1 MFPTPYVYGVDNIYP
16 VDDML
21 CTVETYSVGIWCG
34 NPDHMLWGVY
44 DVDIWC
50 GNNNHILWVTYAVDI
65 CCGRHSMYC
74 GSHECIYTV
83 DDIV

>member
-21 CTVETYSVGIWCG
+21 CTVETYSVGTWCG

-44 DVDIWC
+44 DVDI
-50 GNNNHILWVTYAVDI
+50 
-65 CCGRHSMYC
+65 
-74 GSHECIYTV
+74 
-83 DDIV
+83 